1 MKKKLLYFVGV
12 LLIFISGLLTERFQL
27 DNRLISFSKLGIDSV
42 YRFFYSFSNNKK
54 VEILID
60 QKEYNKILTTRKKA
74 MEKGLLQEQMQTWA
88 EAKLISEDSKRDIR
102 VRLKGVFPDHWQDNK
117 RWSFKVRVKN
127 NFKNFNDFSRFNL
140 QPPETSSFI
149 YEWLLMKALDK
160 ENLISLKTDY
170 YDLFINGTSRGL
182 YMFQGG
188 ISKQI
193 LDLNKRKIGPI
204 VGFSK
209 QLFLREYERS
219 QELVKKGLTGSLN
232 STEDSFFRSK
242 IEPVQFSFKDNNEEQ
257 KKYLKKAIFL
267 LESFRNGD
275 KKPSEVFELEKLI
288 KIMVIRALLG
298 SSEFDYRDTKF
309 YFNPN
314 TQLLEPI
321 TKESHVD
328 LNLNFKD
335 HYFSWWID
343 STNIKPHR
351 PSNKNFF
358 LDIIYSDKKFHK
370 AYLEELDK
378 MSQVKYFKN
387 IIDDNQKDFK
397 KYLKLL
403 KMNYPTKKIFSYDQL
418 EINRLRI
425 QEFLNPVQGLSVYFS
440 EYKKNIL
447 KLNISNLQRLP
458 VEIIGL
464 ELKDGKKIQLTKPL
478 YLEGK
483 KPQSPN
489 KNFIIE
495 FDCLFKEECK
505 KILIN
510 EQKLLFRILG
520 QKKAKKAEISMHYFK
535 SE

>member
-1 MKKKLLYFVGV
+1 ME
-12 LLIFISGLLTERFQL
+12 IF
-27 DNRLISFSKLGIDSV
+27 
-42 YRFFYSFSNNKK
+42 
-54 VEILID
+54 ID

-74 MEKGLLQEQMQTWA
+74 IEKGLLQEQMQTWA
-88 EAKLISEDSKRDIR
+88 EANLISENSKRDIR

-127 NFKNFNDFSRFNL
+127 NSKNFNDFSRFNL

-209 QLFLREYERS
+209 QLFLKEYERS

-351 PSNKNFF
+351 PSNKNF
-358 LDIIYSDKKFHK
+358 S
-370 AYLEELDK
+370 
-378 MSQVKYFKN
+378 
-387 IIDDNQKDFK
+387 
-397 KYLKLL
+397 
-403 KMNYPTKKIFSYDQL
+403 
-418 EINRLRI
+418 
-425 QEFLNPVQGLSVYFS
+425 
-440 EYKKNIL
+440 
-447 KLNISNLQRLP
+447 
-458 VEIIGL
+458 
-464 ELKDGKKIQLTKPL
+464 
-478 YLEGK
+478 
-483 KPQSPN
+483 
-489 KNFIIE
+489 
-495 FDCLFKEECK
+495 
-505 KILIN
+505 
-510 EQKLLFRILG
+510 
-520 QKKAKKAEISMHYFK
+520 
-535 SE
+535 